1 MAEQHRDKL
10 CPAFKATGVAVGSMF
25 PHRGFKFQPR
35 EQPQKLRKN
44 TAYST
49 HGRKPPFSQIGSS
62 QGTQPK
68 LTALP
73 PFAHKLIWTS
83 LGRAR
88 LLRLRRSLAFRAA
101 HFPLVH
107 SEVMR
112 DLVPNGI
119 GYR

>member
-49 HGRKPPFSQIGSS
+49 HGRKPPLSQIGSS
-62 QGTQPK
+62 LGTQLK
-68 LTALP
+68 LTGLP
-73 PFAHKLIWTS
+73 PFSHVRIWISRGLAH
-83 LGRAR
+83 
-88 LLRLRRSLAFRAA
+88 LLRALLRAW
-101 HFPLVH
+101 
-107 SEVMR
+107 SEA
-112 DLVPNGI
+112 L
-119 GYR
+119 